1 MKKLTRN
8 TKASQTAGSGNRD
21 FVELR
26 LYVADEMPRCLTAYE
41 NIRKICEKYAK
52 GKYRIT
58 VIDLL
63 INPQRARLDNITAIP
78 TLIRIPRTPGR
89 RKIIGT
95 FTDTQ
100 KVLKGIDL
108 PTKAAYSGKSTPRM
122 TTLVDLR

>member
-1 MKKLTRN
+1 MKTRTGK
-8 TKASQTAGSGNRD
+8 TKAPQNAGSDNRD

-26 LYVADEMPRCLTAYE
+26 LYVADETPRCLTAYD

-63 INPQRARLDNITAIP
+63 LNPKIARLEDISAIP

-95 FTDTQ
+95 LNDTQ
-100 KVLKGIDL
+100 K
-108 PTKAAYSGKSTPRM
+108 
-122 TTLVDLR
+122 